1 MLLNEYTHDEINKE
15 IEQKSKTN
23 GTPILHLENHG
34 IPNYQW
40 SVERT
45 NKVIA
50 NCFEE
55 DQREE
60 IVQVVGFCTI
70 FFGGTNE
77 LSI

>member
-1 MLLNEYTHDEINKE
+1 MGNGGEPMLLNEYTHDEINRE

-34 IPNYQW
+34 IPNYEW

-45 NKVIA
+45 SKVIA

-55 DQREE
+55 D
-60 IVQVVGFCTI
+60 
-70 FFGGTNE
+70 
-77 LSI
+77 